1 MIENLGYDGVF
12 LLLFALDNSGVRPY
26 GHFDYIFCVNGVEM
40 GECGFFLKKKYPFCF
55 SMLILVRYS
64 YQILRL

>member
-12 LLLFALDNSGVRPY
+12 FLLFTLDNSGVRPFY

-40 GECGFFLKKKYPFCF
+40 GECGFYLKKKFPFAFQCLF
-55 SMLILVRYS
+55 WLGILIRY
-64 YQILRL
+64 